1 MKKKLL
7 IVGGSGLIGNHV
19 LEKFLNNNYEII
31 NLDIKKQ
38 KIQSAEISYIKF
50 NISDS
55 SKFKKIL
62 SKIKKLDAYVNTSYP
77 TFKTWRKCDI
87 NQITEKYFFEN
98 LNIHLK
104 SYIWFTKLIADKM
117 KKNKSGSIVL
127 MNSIYGILGQDINLY
142 KKTNIK
148 ENIVYPAIK
157 GSITNCVKQFA
168 SIYSPFG
175 IRINSVLSGGV
186 DGHNH
191 ATGSKQLPKLFKKN
205 YSSKVLLRRMA
216 DPQEIASSIYFLAS
230 KESSYITGTNL
241 LVDGGYSSI

>member
-7 IVGGSGLIGNHV
+7 VVGGSGLIGNHV
-19 LEKFLNNNYEII
+19 LEKFLNNDYEII
-31 NLDIKKQ
+31 NLDINKQ
-38 KIQSAEISYIKF
+38 KIQSNKISYIKF
-50 NISDS
+50 DISDS
-55 SKFKKIL
+55 NKFKKIL

-77 TFKTWRKCDI
+77 IFKTWTKCDA

-104 SYIWFTKLIADKM
+104 SYIWFTKLVADKM
-117 KKNKSGSIVL
+117 KKNKSGNIIL

-142 KKTNIK
+142 KNTNIK
-148 ENIVYPAIK
+148 ENLVYPVIK

-186 DGHNH
+186 NGHNH
-191 ATGSKQLPKLFKKN
+191 ATGSTKLPKLFKKN

-216 DPQEIASSIYFLAS
+216 NPEEIASAVYFLAS
-230 KESSYITGTNL
+230 NESSYITGTNL